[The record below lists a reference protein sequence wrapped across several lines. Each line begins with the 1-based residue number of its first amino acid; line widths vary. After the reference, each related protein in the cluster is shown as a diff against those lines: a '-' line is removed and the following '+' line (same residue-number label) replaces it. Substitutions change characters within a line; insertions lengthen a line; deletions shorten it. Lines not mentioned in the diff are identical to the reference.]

1 MLLCLGTLRLA
12 SLSINTDS
20 ADQERQRPP
29 CPRRWRAA
37 HQRASHDV
45 RCNRRRLLRN
55 GFAMLRW
62 YQRLGTT
69 GKMKVVWLACQG
81 APPGPARGCRDEGL
95 VGDCME
101 KVGLQA
107 CPVHIQI
114 APPPT
119 ALSLSSY
126 YLPSLRAY
134 CFAPSSTLLHAPS
147 DRFSFPQ
154 LIVLSFHHV
163 VSQAAPLA
171 ALRAASCSQRCKQR
185 NRADCGCQ
193 PVASSGTSTTWWRRT
208 GSTFSTLLSMV
219 RSGEAV
225 CAMHLQLQLPLH
237 PSLACM
243 DGA

>member
-29 CPRRWRAA
+29 GPRRWRAA

-171 ALRAASCSQRCKQR
+171 ALRAASCEL
-185 NRADCGCQ
+185 Q
-193 PVASSGTSTTWWRRT
+193 PA
-208 GSTFSTLLSMV
+208 
-219 RSGEAV
+219 
-225 CAMHLQLQLPLH
+225 LQTKKPR
-237 PSLACM
+237 
-243 DGA
+243 

>member
-1 MLLCLGTLRLA
+1 
-12 SLSINTDS
+12 
-20 ADQERQRPP
+20 
-29 CPRRWRAA
+29 
-37 HQRASHDV
+37 
-45 RCNRRRLLRN
+45 
-55 GFAMLRW
+55 MLRW

-193 PVASSGTSTTWWRRT
+193 QWHLRVHQLPGGEGQEVHSRHSCQWYVAAKLCVQC
-208 GSTFSTLLSMV
+208 TFSFSFPSTPVLLAWTAPDSSNFRSCTSRV
-219 RSGEAV
+219 PRLRLGRSGY
-225 CAMHLQLQLPLH
+225 
-237 PSLACM
+237 
-243 DGA
+243 

>member
-1 MLLCLGTLRLA
+1 
-12 SLSINTDS
+12 
-20 ADQERQRPP
+20 
-29 CPRRWRAA
+29 
-37 HQRASHDV
+37 
-45 RCNRRRLLRN
+45 
-55 GFAMLRW
+55 MLRW

-126 YLPSLRAY
+126 HLPSLRAY
-134 CFAPSSTLLHAPS
+134 CFAPSSTLPHAPS
-147 DRFSFPQ
+147 NRFPFP
-154 LIVLSFHHV
+154 LPIVLSFHHV

-171 ALRAASCSQRCKQR
+171 ALRAAGAAASAANKET
-185 NRADCGCQ
+185 ALT
-193 PVASSGTSTTWWRRT
+193 VAANSGIFGYINYLVEKDRKYILD
-208 GSTFSTLLSMV
+208 TLV
-219 RSGEAV
+219 NGT
-225 CAMHLQLQLPLH
+225 
-237 PSLACM
+237 
-243 DGA
+243 